1 MKWLGDKAESLNGE
15 DAYDG
20 VRILTPEE
28 QERMTKA
35 DRNTTY
41 TLNGHRFRIKAGD
54 VIPEGAVLDEERS
67 AEKAPENRAEKAAPE
82 NRSAAKSKAKKDD

>member
-1 MKWLGDKAESLNGE
+1 MKWLGDKAENLNGA

-20 VRILTPEE
+20 VRIRTPEE

-67 AEKAPENRAEKAAPE
+67 EKAAPENRAKKAAPE
-82 NRSAAKSKAKKDD
+82 NRSAGKTAKKGD